1 MEITAPTVLSC
12 VASRNKQR
20 ADTANKTPNGCA
32 PGYRARDTG
41 NLTYV
46 GDSGFSWSFTGSETY
61 SIFLNF
67 GIQNLN
73 PSYTRYRGYGLQLRC
88 LSEVRVALTNGRVY
102 PK

>member
-1 MEITAPTVLSC
+1 MPLGINRGLTQPIGSAART
-12 VASRNKQR
+12 
-20 ADTANKTPNGCA
+20 A

-46 GDSGFSWSFTGSETY
+46 GDSGFSWSFAGSETY

-73 PSYTRYRGYGLQLRC
+73 PSYARYRGYGLQLRC
-88 LSEVRVALTNGRVY
+88 LSE
-102 PK
+102 